1 MEKEIKNGILK
12 GYEIGKAISIHTHI
26 NDPESWFVTIRPLQI
41 FSESLCK
48 KECSED
54 EIARYVNVLLHK
66 KLNIVN
72 ELIRDVLPLT

>member
-12 GYEIGKAISIHTHI
+12 GYEIGKKISIHTHI

-41 FSESLCK
+41 FGKSLCK
-48 KECSED
+48 KDCTEA
-54 EIARYVNVLLHK
+54 EIARYVNILLHE

-72 ELIRDVLPLT
+72 DLIKDVAPFT